1 MVSAMMA
8 SMVSSTAAL
17 STVSRKSGVQSMSS
31 SVPALNNLKS
41 GSAAFSAKLEWEEK
55 TTTNGSRVHC
65 MKVWSP
71 INNTK
76 FETLSYLPPLSQ
88 ESLVKEIDYMISNG
102 WIPCLEFDAVGQVRR
117 TSGVMIP
124 GYYDGRY
131 WTLWKLPM
139 FGCTNSAQVLSELE
153 ECKKAY
159 PNAYIRCLG
168 FDNKRQTQCIAF
180 VVHKPSHPQ

>member
-71 INNTK
+71 INNAK

-102 WIPCLEFDAVGQVRR
+102 WIP
-117 TSGVMIP
+117 
-124 GYYDGRY
+124 
-131 WTLWKLPM
+131 
-139 FGCTNSAQVLSELE
+139 
-153 ECKKAY
+153 
-159 PNAYIRCLG
+159 
-168 FDNKRQTQCIAF
+168 
-180 VVHKPSHPQ
+180 